1 VAIIVEPNINK
12 KKMNREISHISIVVD
27 DYDKAIEFYTKKLNF
42 VLLEDTIIDETK
54 RWVKIAPNKKSE
66 FSLLLAKA
74 SNEIQKTRIGNQTGG
89 RVFLFLNT
97 NDFEKDYENLL
108 NKKIKIIREPKI
120 ETYGKILVFED
131 CFGNLWDLIEPFE
144 VEKEKFYSTGILKV
158 IEKQNIEK
166 TKEAL
171 IQLQKHTKNEI
182 GNLTF
187 EIQQSIENES
197 EFLIWECFENE
208 TEFKKHLASD
218 HLKDFLK
225 LNLIEFIKGYATKKI

>member
-1 VAIIVEPNINK
+1 
-12 KKMNREISHISIVVD
+12 MNQKISHIAIVVD

-42 VLLEDTIIDETK
+42 VLLEDTSIDETK
-54 RWVKIAPNKKSE
+54 RWVRIAPNKKSE

-89 RVFLFLNT
+89 RVFLFLHTDN
-97 NDFEKDYENLL
+97 FKKDYQNLL
-108 NKKIKIIREPKI
+108 DNKIKIVREPSF
-120 ETYGKILVFED
+120 EDYGTVVVFED
-131 CFGNLWDLIEPFE
+131 CFGNLWDFIESFE
-144 VEKEKFYSTGILKV
+144 VKKENCFSTAILKV

-166 TKEAL
+166 TKKAL
-171 IQLQKHTKNEI
+171 IKLQKYTKNEI

-197 EFLIWECFENE
+197 EFMIWECFEND
-208 TEFKKHLASD
+208 TEFKKHLDSE

-225 LNLIEFIKGYATKKI
+225 LNLVEFIKAYETKKI